1 MAKQTDLMK
10 GTLQLLI
17 LKTLTLEERHGVG
30 IAERIGQIT
39 RGTFDVKAGSLFPAL
54 HRLEA
59 DGFIRG
65 EWSNT
70 PNGHRAKY
78 YRLTAAGQRQLAVE
92 KQTWAR
98 VVTAIRQVL
107 EFE

>member
-1 MAKQTDLMK
+1 MAKPTDLMK

-17 LKTLTLEERHGVG
+17 LKTLALEPRHGVG

-54 HRLEA
+54 HRLEQE
-59 DGFIRG
+59 GFLRG
-65 EWSNT
+65 EWTSA
-70 PNGHRAKY
+70 PDGYRANY
-78 YRLTAAGQRQLAVE
+78 YRLTAAGRRELTVE
-92 KQTWAR
+92 KRNWSR
-98 VVTAIRQVL
+98 VETAIRHVL